1 MISCQ
6 DLTEGL
12 ADFVAGELPDD
23 RHAEFE
29 NHLAACPVCA
39 RALNDYQRVVSLAR
53 ELPMPPLPEGLLE
66 RFRNA
71 VEKDRLKS
79 EKS

>member
-6 DLTEGL
+6 DFTEGL
-12 ADFVAGELPDD
+12 AGFVARELPDD

-29 NHLAACPVCA
+29 NHLAGCEACA
-39 RALNDYQRVVSLAR
+39 RALNDYQRVVELAR
-53 ELPMPPLPEGLLE
+53 ELPRPPLPKGLLE

-71 VEKDRLKS
+71 VEKDRPRS
-79 EKS
+79 EES